1 MNVFGQNVFI
11 RSISTVPS
19 GTVIEEGQFGM
30 FGIAGFTGLLMDAQA
45 HITPVFIPT
54 GYQVPAGKVLVA
66 TSGTFTKDGNPIGVG
81 DNPAIFTAGSTLTLS
96 GTSIGIGYL
105 IDASEF

>member
-1 MNVFGQNVFI
+1 
-11 RSISTVPS
+11 
-19 GTVIEEGQFGM
+19 
-30 FGIAGFTGLLMDAQA
+30 MDPQP

-66 TSGTFTKDGNPIGVG
+66 TSGSFTKDGRNIGVG
-81 DNPAIFTAGSTLTLS
+81 DTPAIFTAGSTLTS